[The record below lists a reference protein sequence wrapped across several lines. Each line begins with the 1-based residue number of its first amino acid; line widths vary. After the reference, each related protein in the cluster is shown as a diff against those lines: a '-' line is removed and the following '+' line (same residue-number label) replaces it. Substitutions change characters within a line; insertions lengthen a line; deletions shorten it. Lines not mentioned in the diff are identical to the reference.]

1 MTSTAPA
8 TPAAATPTASPEVI
22 QRQIEFYFS
31 DSNFRK
37 DTFLREAA
45 ASDPEAF
52 VPIATLLTFNKLKA
66 MTTDPQAIVNAL
78 ATSETV
84 EANEDGTKLRRKCPL
99 PAIDNSKE
107 CSIYVKGFPLDDAD
121 VTLEAISEQFSPF
134 GRVCMVRLR
143 KDLHKNF
150 KGSCFV
156 EFDQPSAVD
165 AAVAA
170 ANQDGV
176 VTLSWKETPYLCV
189 MKLGEW
195 LERKA
200 AKGGKGDKK
209 TDKKKVEDTTGKRK
223 RDEGDADEGEEE
235 TKQAED
241 GVVSFTPGLI
251 IKVSGVP
258 TSGNV
263 FQLKDAFKPHGEVKY
278 VEYTSGETTAFVRL
292 GDSGSA
298 SSVLAALDA
307 KEIKVGEGEEESVLE
322 GTVLVGEEEVA
333 YWTKIGQ
340 GSASKSSGGR
350 GRGGRG
356 GGRGRGR
363 GGGRGKKSRR

>member
-1 MTSTAPA
+1 MTAPTTTA
-8 TPAAATPTASPEVI
+8 TPAQI
-22 QRQIEFYFS
+22 QKQIEFYFS

-45 ASDPEAF
+45 AADAEAY
-52 VPIATLLTFNKLKA
+52 VPITTLLTFNKLKA
-66 MTTDPQAIVNAL
+66 LTTDPQAIVDAL
-78 ATSETV
+78 VTSETV
-84 EANEDGTKLRRKCPL
+84 EASEDGTKLRRKCPL
-99 PAIDNSKE
+99 PAVDNSKE

-121 VTLEAISEQFSPF
+121 VTLEAITEQFSPF

-156 EFDQPSAVD
+156 EFDQSSAVD

-170 ANQDGV
+170 ANEGGV

-200 AKGGKGDKK
+200 AKGGKGEKK
-209 TDKKKVEDTTGKRK
+209 TDKKKVEESTGKRK
-223 RDEGDADEGEEE
+223 REDGDAGDGEEE

-251 IKVSGVP
+251 IKITGVP

-278 VEYTSGETTAFVRL
+278 VEYASGETTAFVRL

-322 GTVLVGEEEVA
+322 GTVLAGEEEVV

-340 GSASKSSGGR
+340 GSSSKSSGGR